1 MAFGSVVWN
10 IVVVLI
16 VQQIDGNLVYPNVI
30 GKSLEIHPLTII
42 IILLA
47 AGNIAGL
54 MGMILAVPLYAV
66 VKVIVVH
73 LYNIYQLE

>member
-1 MAFGSVVWN
+1 M
-10 IVVVLI
+10 VVLI

-42 IILLA
+42 NILLA

>member
-1 MAFGSVVWN
+1 MSLVYNV
-10 IVVVLI
+10 IIVLI

-54 MGMILAVPLYAV
+54 MGMILAIPLYAI
-66 VKVIVVH
+66 VKVILVH
-73 LYNIYQLE
+73 LYNIYQLD